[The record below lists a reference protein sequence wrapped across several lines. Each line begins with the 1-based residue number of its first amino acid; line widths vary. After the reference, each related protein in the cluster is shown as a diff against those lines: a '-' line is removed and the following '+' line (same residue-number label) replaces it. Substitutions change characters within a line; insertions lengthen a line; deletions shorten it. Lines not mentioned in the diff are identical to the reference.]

1 MENRIIKQGNQ
12 IYRVLTSKEDM
23 LFVMDCIKPRIPKWI
38 KAETEFDTIT
48 EDGLKSA
55 LGVAFEELNEIAPNR
70 VKIMNERFT
79 MISGLLP
86 FLQDKEMRGK
96 ALESISSEYHI
107 SKQTLRRYL
116 CSYLVY
122 MDKRALLPVER
133 KKEDSL
139 SQDAKNMR
147 WALNKFYY
155 NSHKNT
161 IRYAYRMMLKEKY
174 TDVTGKLKAEYPSFY
189 QFRYY
194 FRKTKNL
201 QTLYISRDGL
211 KAYQR
216 NNRPL
221 LGDRIQSFAPEVGT
235 GMLDATICD
244 IYLVD
249 DMGNVIGRPILTA
262 CIDTYSGLCCGYSL
276 TLQGG
281 MYSLRNLML
290 NVITDKQ
297 EHCRKF
303 GIEINKEDWSC
314 SEMLGKLITDK
325 GSEYKSENFEQ
336 LADLGVHIVNLPAY
350 RPDLKGS
357 VEKFF
362 DLVQGYYKPYLKGKG
377 VIEPDYLERGAHDYR
392 KDACLTL
399 QDFEKVIIHCILFY
413 NAKRVVDDFP
423 YTEDMLEKS
432 IRPYASEIW
441 NDAKMRAG
449 ANLITVSKKQLV
461 LTLLPRIT
469 AHFTRQG
476 LKVNGLR
483 YANEYFVEEYL
494 QGKNVVVAFN
504 PDNVNCVYL
513 IENGTYITFELIEKR
528 FKNKSLDK
536 VQELKERQK
545 RISKQ
550 ERENTIQAEIDLSEH
565 LLTIRN
571 RVSLKGSSDT
581 KNIRNNRKRAEV
593 RNRIDLIDAVSN
605 T

>member
-12 IYRVLTSKEDM
+12 IYRVLTSKEDK

-303 GIEINKEDWSC
+303 GIEINKGDWSC